1 MSAFQE
7 GRVVRTIIFSDVHGE
22 PDIISAV
29 LAHSEFNPDLDRLI
43 FAGDA
48 IEVGRD
54 SAGALKLL
62 EEVGAEF
69 LVGNHEYAVFADG
82 PLEYQPLE
90 PAVEATVMNR
100 MARGE
105 WKLAAEVEGVLVT
118 HAGLGDFF
126 ADEFECITAAGTV
139 ADFVDMLNE
148 EFREALEYRSLV
160 LDGVCDANGPLW
172 FRPRDGA
179 SPLSGVTQ
187 VAGHTPVALLHAEG
201 EGDRLESAGMY
212 LTDPNV
218 RRWRGQGFPPPVPV
232 RYAVIE
238 DGIVQL
244 VSSE

>member
-1 MSAFQE
+1 
-7 GRVVRTIIFSDVHGE
+7 VRTIIFSDVHGE
-22 PDIISAV
+22 PDVIRAV
-29 LAHSEFNPDLDRLI
+29 LAHSEFDPERDRLI

-54 SAGALKLL
+54 SAGALALL
-62 EEVGAEF
+62 EEVDAEF

-82 PLEYQPLE
+82 PLEFQPLE

-100 MARGE
+100 MGHGA
-105 WKLAAEVEGVLVT
+105 WKLAAEVEGILVT
-118 HAGLGDFF
+118 HAGVGQFF
-126 ADEFECITAAGTV
+126 AEEFEQITAVGTV

-148 EFREALEYRSLV
+148 EFREALECRSLV

-179 SPLSGVTQ
+179 APLSGVVQ

-201 EGDRLESAGMY
+201 EGDRLEAAGMY

-218 RRWRGQGFPPPVPV
+218 RRWRAHGFPPPVPV
-232 RYAVIE
+232 RYVVVE
-238 DGIVQL
+238 DGAARL
-244 VSSE
+244 VVSE